1 MESIKEFLRTN
12 GRALGIA
19 LVVVAVVIGISL
31 TADNSDEQNGES
43 DQASSTTIENSEDS
57 NNVDSDNDTDNQSDT
72 DMESEG
78 SMDENDSEDAETNEE
93 SEQSTDESADFVD
106 AVIGR
111 TPIAGSVEIEN
122 ENDSYIATVRGG
134 DNQTVIVRQMVN
146 DYLSDESKDLTA
158 PQRLYMETTLVDSI
172 GRDDTIVIG
181 SEISLSKDSVAAAAE
196 ESESLSARQLELWA
210 TYL

>member
-43 DQASSTTIENSEDS
+43 DQASSTTI
-57 NNVDSDNDTDNQSDT
+57 
-72 DMESEG
+72 
-78 SMDENDSEDAETNEE
+78 ENDSEDAETNEE

-146 DYLSDESKDLTA
+146 DYLSDESKDLTT